1 MTLSANA
8 VKRIIKAKERR
19 KIDFKAKLLLGV
31 DYPNPNYPSLM
42 PLLLVVP
49 VPGTPCVSVR
59 VQVTLIEEGT
69 LLSVVHTVN

>member
-8 VKRIIKAKERR
+8 IKRIIKAKERR

-42 PLLLVVP
+42 PPLLVVP
-49 VPGTPCVSVR
+49 VR

>member
-8 VKRIIKAKERR
+8 IKRIIKAKERR

-42 PLLLVVP
+42 RR
-49 VPGTPCVSVR
+49 C
-59 VQVTLIEEGT
+59 
-69 LLSVVHTVN
+69 